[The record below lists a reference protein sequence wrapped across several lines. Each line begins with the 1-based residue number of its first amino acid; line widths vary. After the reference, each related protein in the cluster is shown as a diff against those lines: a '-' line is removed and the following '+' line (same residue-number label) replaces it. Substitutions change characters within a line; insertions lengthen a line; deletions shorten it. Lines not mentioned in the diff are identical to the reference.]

1 MSGALLLN
9 AEWELTRLR
18 RSRRLW
24 LLVLPIVA
32 APIGSAVADLYLRI
46 PSLETARVLGLFI
59 TAGLAGL
66 LALDLVALAVGEDLS
81 LGAHLTAFTLPQ
93 GRRAQLAGRTTLVM
107 AGVLGS
113 YGVGAVLVW
122 TLSGLLVTPSTG
134 AAAPIVLPLH
144 LALGL
149 PGLLLF
155 LGGVTAAG
163 AVVTRSAAQSLVAG
177 VLAGVVAAGVG
188 SWFLLERSLTAL
200 FPVGLAAVGL
210 VGFAWSLYRFP
221 SLEA

>member
-1 MSGALLLN
+1 VTNTFLLN
-9 AEWELTRLR
+9 ARWEFTRLE

-24 LLVLPIVA
+24 LLLLPVVA
-32 APIGSAVADLYLRI
+32 APIGSGIADLYLRV
-46 PSLETARVLGLFI
+46 PSVDTARVLGLFI

-93 GRRAQLAGRTTLVM
+93 GRRAQLAGRESLVL
-107 AGVLGS
+107 AGVLAA
-113 YGVGAVLVW
+113 YGVGAALVW
-122 TLSGLLVTPSTG
+122 VLSGILVSPTAG
-134 AAAPIVLPLH
+134 AATPILLPLH

-149 PGLLLF
+149 PALLLF

-188 SWFLLERSLTAL
+188 SWLLLEHNLTPL
-200 FPVGLAAVGL
+200 FPVALAAAGMAGL
-210 VGFAWSLYRFP
+210 AWSLYQYP
-221 SLEA
+221 TLEA

>member
-1 MSGALLLN
+1 MTNAFLLN
-9 AEWELTRLR
+9 ARWELRRLR

-24 LLVLPIVA
+24 LLILPLVA
-32 APIGSAVADLYLRI
+32 APVGSAVADLYLHV
-46 PSLETARVLGLFI
+46 PSVDTARVLGLFI
-59 TAGLAGL
+59 TAGLAGV
-66 LALDLVALAVGEDLS
+66 LALDLVALAVGEDLAI
-81 LGAHLTAFTLPQ
+81 GAHLTAFALPQ
-93 GRRAQLAGRTTLVM
+93 GRRAQLGGRLTLVLV
-107 AGVLGS
+107 GVLGS
-113 YGVGAVLVW
+113 YAVGAALVW
-122 TLSGLLVTPSTG
+122 ELSGLIVGTPTG
-134 AAAPIVLPLH
+134 ATAPILIPLH

-188 SWFLLERSLTAL
+188 SWFLLERSLSLL
-200 FPVGLAAVGL
+200 FPVGLAVVGL
-210 VGFAWSLYRFP
+210 VGLAWSLYRFP